1 MYYYK
6 QLFIVYYSIDNKKTT
21 LLQIIGK
28 SQADNWSIPSQLN
41 TAHLYLQFQ
50 WHWQV
55 NFSLQQNYLLADSS
69 WL

>member
-6 QLFIVYYSIDNKKTT
+6 QLFIVYYSIDNKKTPT

-50 WHWQV
+50 
-55 NFSLQQNYLLADSS
+55 
-69 WL
+69 

>member
-50 WHWQV
+50 
-55 NFSLQQNYLLADSS
+55 
-69 WL
+69 